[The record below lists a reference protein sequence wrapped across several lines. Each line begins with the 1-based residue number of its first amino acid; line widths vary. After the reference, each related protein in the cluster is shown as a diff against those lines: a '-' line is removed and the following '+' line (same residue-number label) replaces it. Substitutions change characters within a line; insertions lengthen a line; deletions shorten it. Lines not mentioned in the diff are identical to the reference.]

1 MTGRLA
7 VLLATCVPVVGL
19 VAPAQAGTKQ
29 QDFFRDALVNDAGTT
44 SAIKK
49 TLQDGA
55 TFVDPT
61 ATFGDLTGDGK
72 SDAIVTATTGGAAGA
87 VAVYVFSTDGGTSD
101 KLRVVFRSQQL
112 YRASVR
118 AQGGGFAIRT
128 PEYQPGDGLATPAK
142 LLERTYTWDAR
153 RKAFRATAR
162 REIAGPGAQQ
172 PQPRQTTR
180 R

>member
-1 MTGRLA
+1 MTARLA
-7 VLLATCVPVVGL
+7 ALLATCVPIACL
-19 VAPAQAGTKQ
+19 AATAQAGTKQ
-29 QDFFRDALVNDAGTT
+29 QDFFRDALVNDTSTT
-44 SAIKK
+44 SAVKK
-49 TLQDGA
+49 TLQSGA

-87 VAVYVFSTDGGTSD
+87 IAVYVFSTDGGTSD

-118 AQGGGFAIRT
+118 AHGGGFAIRT
-128 PEYQPGDGLATPAK
+128 PEYQPGDALATPAK
-142 LLERTYTWDAR
+142 LLERTYAWAAK
-153 RKAFRATAR
+153 RKAFRATGT

-172 PQPRQTTR
+172 QQPPQPQG
-180 R
+180 